1 MRQKQRKQA
10 KQAKQV
16 VRVAAFLLALASV
29 AGIVGG
35 GIWALRQNGGLGLS
49 FCSIGGAGSPKEIAL
64 ETYIQMHADELQ
76 RPAGTDD
83 TPITF
88 VVQPGETATQVAQR
102 LYEAG
107 LISDPELFRRYLQ
120 YRGMDAGLEA
130 GTYTLRKTM
139 TIPEI
144 AEALQTGRRPER
156 VLTVREGLRLEE
168 VAATVA
174 AQTGVSEEDFRN
186 LVTTGWRETDLKNY
200 GFLAGLPPE
209 ATLEGF
215 LFPETY
221 RLPEEVT
228 AYDVVARML
237 STFDARV
244 TEEIRLAAANQG
256 LTLYQMVTLAS
267 IVEREAVIPEE
278 RPVIASVFLN
288 RLNAGWLLNADPTVQ
303 YALGYDE
310 KSGKWWRRLYFD
322 ELGVTSL
329 ADIDHPYNTYR
340 YPGLPPGPICSPG
353 LASIQAV
360 AFPASTDYFYFIAD
374 CHKQDGSHL
383 FARTEEEHYAN
394 YTSCGGVV
402 P

>member
-1 MRQKQRKQA
+1 MRKKR
-10 KQAKQV
+10 
-16 VRVAAFLLALASV
+16 RTNPIGRIAAFLLALSAV
-29 AGIVGG
+29 VVIVGG
-35 GIWALRQNGGLGLS
+35 GVVALRRTGGLGLS
-49 FCSIGGAGSPKEIAL
+49 FCNISGLGSPKEVAL
-64 ETYIQMHADELQ
+64 ETYIQMHAEELQ
-76 RPAGTDD
+76 KPAGTDD

-88 VVQPGETATQVAQR
+88 IVQPGETAAQVAQR

-120 YRGMDAGLEA
+120 YTGMDAGLEA

-144 AEALQTGRRPER
+144 AEALQTGLRPER
-156 VLTVREGLRLEE
+156 VVTIREGLRLEE
-168 VAATVA
+168 VASAVA
-174 AQTGVSEEDFRN
+174 AQTGVSEGEFLQ
-186 LVTTGWRETDLKNY
+186 LVTTGWRETSLKQY
-200 GFLAGLPPE
+200 GFLADLPPT

-221 RLPEEVT
+221 RLPEELT

-244 TEEIRLAAANQG
+244 TEEMRLAAANQG
-256 LTLYQMVTLAS
+256 LNIYQMVTLAS

-278 RPVIASVFLN
+278 RPIIAGIFLN

-310 KSGKWWRRLYFD
+310 KTGAWWRRLYFD

-329 ADIDHPYNTYR
+329 ADIDNPYNTYR

-360 AFPASTDYFYFIAD
+360 AFPADTEYFYFIAD

-394 YTSCGGVV
+394 YTSCGGTV

>member
-1 MRQKQRKQA
+1 MRKKRTNQTGRT
-10 KQAKQV
+10 V
-16 VRVAAFLLALASV
+16 AFLLALTSIAV
-29 AGIVGG
+29 IVGG
-35 GIWALRQNGGLGLS
+35 GVWTFRQTGGLSLS
-49 FCSIGGAGSPKEIAL
+49 FCSIGGLGSPREVAL
-64 ETYIQMHADELQ
+64 ETYIQMHAEELK

-83 TPITF
+83 TPVTF
-88 VVQPGETATQVAQR
+88 VVQPGETAAQVAQR

-107 LISDPELFRRYLQ
+107 LISNAELFRRYLQ
-120 YRGMDAGLEA
+120 YKGMDAGLEA

-168 VAATVA
+168 VASVVA
-174 AQTGVSEEDFRN
+174 NQTGISEADFIA
-186 LVTTGWRETDLKNY
+186 LVTTGWKETNLKNY
-200 GFLAGLPPE
+200 GFLTGLPSD

-244 TEEIRLAAANQG
+244 TEEMRLAAANQG
-256 LTLYQMVTLAS
+256 LTVYQMVTLAS

-278 RPVIASVFLN
+278 RPIIASVFLN

-310 KSGKWWRRLYFD
+310 NSGKWWRRLYFD
-322 ELGVTSL
+322 ELGITSL

-340 YPGLPPGPICSPG
+340 YAGLPPGPICSPG

-360 AFPASTDYFYFIAD
+360 AFPADTDYFYFIAD

-394 YTSCGGVV
+394 YASCGGTV